1 MWDASTGEQL
11 RKFPGAKEDG
21 QIDWPAFR
29 WSHDDALFARLGE
42 DCVYVYESSTMKL
55 IRDKHEKR
63 SSLKQDGVRQFL
75 WSPTDNVMSLWV
87 PEHMNQPAKVVLVE
101 LPSRVELRQKNL
113 FSVADLRMT
122 WHDQGHFLCV
132 KVDKHSKS
140 KKTLN
145 SSFELFRMRDKDVP
159 IEVRVP

>member
-1 MWDASTGEQL
+1 MVWDASTGEQL

-63 SSLKQDGVRQFL
+63 ERALL
-75 WSPTDNVMSLWV
+75 ALTDRYWPL
-87 PEHMNQPAKVVLVE
+87 
-101 LPSRVELRQKNL
+101 LPLL
-113 FSVADLRMT
+113 TAT
-122 WHDQGHFLCV
+122 G
-132 KVDKHSKS
+132 
-140 KKTLN
+140 
-145 SSFELFRMRDKDVP
+145 RD
-159 IEVRVP
+159 